1 MKIAIITHV
10 QHIKSE
16 NCYFGYAPYVR
27 EMNIW
32 LRYVDEVI
40 VVAPWVFEELNPI
53 HIAYEHPKVQFRNV
67 KEFNATSVVSAFK
80 TLWVLPAVF
89 RQIYIAMQQADH
101 IHVRC
106 PGNMGLLAAVV
117 QICFPKKKKTAKY
130 AGNWDPKAKQP
141 FTYKVQRWLL
151 SNTFLTK
158 NMQVLVYGEWPK
170 QTSNIKPFFTAT
182 YSAKE
187 IQTAAST
194 FPNELSLQGESKS
207 AANAFDSAQSD
218 KLVIDSQLS
227 LQEESRSAANAFDS
241 APSDKR
247 VVASQLTLRAESRSR
262 QNYKFIFVGT
272 LSKGKQPL
280 HAIQLVAQLHQNGI
294 KATLDLY
301 GEGVLRIALETYIN
315 RHNLQEYIS
324 LKGNQT
330 KETLKNAYQTSH
342 FLILPSKSEGWPKAV
357 AEAMFWGCVP
367 VVTPVSCVS
376 YMLNNGKR
384 GLLLTGNMGKDV
396 AALIK
401 LVAQPADY
409 KRKSKAAQ
417 EWSQH
422 YTIELFEEEI
432 QKLLTR

>member
-1 MKIAIITHV
+1 MRVVVVSSAPVIV
-10 QHIKSE
+10 QESE
-16 NCYFGYAPYVR
+16 KFLYAPYEK
-27 EMNIW
+27 EMQLW
-32 LRYVDEVI
+32 AKYADEILLCCPVWKEDKKLLVTKVTFPMLPAI
-40 VVAPWVFEELNPI
+40 EL
-53 HIAYEHPKVQFRNV
+53 
-67 KEFNATSVVSAFK
+67 KEFDVLSLKNAVAAIPTI
-80 TLWVLPAVF
+80 LQNLGI
-89 RQIYIAMQQADH
+89 IYKAMQQADH

-141 FTYKVQRWLL
+141 FTYKMQRWLL

-194 FPNELSLQGESKS
+194 FPNELSLQGESRS

-218 KLVIDSQLS
+218 KRVVASQLS

-247 VVASQLTLRAESRSR
+247 VFASQLTLRGESRSR
-262 QNYKFIFVGT
+262 ENYKFIFVGT

-280 HAIQLVAQLHQNGI
+280 YAIQLVAQLHQNGI

-376 YMLNNGKR
+376 YMLNAGSR
-384 GLLLTGNMGKDV
+384 GLLLTGNMGKDA

-409 KRKSKAAQ
+409 NRKSKAAQ

>member
-1 MKIAIITHV
+1 MRVVVVSSAPVIV
-10 QHIKSE
+10 QESE
-16 NCYFGYAPYVR
+16 KFLYAPYEK
-27 EMNIW
+27 EMQLW
-32 LRYVDEVI
+32 AKYADEILLCCPVWKEDKKLLVTKVTFPMLPAI
-40 VVAPWVFEELNPI
+40 EL
-53 HIAYEHPKVQFRNV
+53 
-67 KEFNATSVVSAFK
+67 KEFDVLSLKNAVAAIPTI
-80 TLWVLPAVF
+80 LQNLGI
-89 RQIYIAMQQADH
+89 IYKAMQQADH

-141 FTYKVQRWLL
+141 FTYKMQRWLL

-187 IQTAAST
+187 IQTAGLT
-194 FPNELSLQGESKS
+194 LQNELTLQADARS
-207 AANAFDSAQSD
+207 AVNAFDSAQSD
-218 KLVIDSQLS
+218 KRVVDSQLS
-227 LQEESRSAANAFDS
+227 LQAEARS
-241 APSDKR
+241 
-247 VVASQLTLRAESRSR
+247 TL
-262 QNYKFIFVGT
+262 NYKFIFVGT

-280 HAIQLVAQLHQNGI
+280 YAMQLVVQLHQKGI

-301 GEGVLRIALETYIN
+301 GEGVLRIDLQAYIN
-315 RHNLQEYIS
+315 KYDLQEYIV

-330 KETLKNAYQTSH
+330 KETLKNAYQNSH

>member
-1 MKIAIITHV
+1 MRVVVVSSAPVIV
-10 QHIKSE
+10 QESE
-16 NCYFGYAPYVR
+16 KFLYAPYEK
-27 EMNIW
+27 EMQLW
-32 LRYVDEVI
+32 AKYADEILLCCPVWKEDKKLLVTKVTFPMLPAI
-40 VVAPWVFEELNPI
+40 EL
-53 HIAYEHPKVQFRNV
+53 
-67 KEFNATSVVSAFK
+67 KEFDVLSLKNAVAAIPTI
-80 TLWVLPAVF
+80 LQNLGI
-89 RQIYIAMQQADH
+89 IYKAMQQADH

-141 FTYKVQRWLL
+141 FTYKMQRWLL

-218 KLVIDSQLS
+218 KLVIASQLS